1 MYNDISAEQRAHDLA
16 VQAAILN
23 YQLKGE
29 MINSNN
35 VLDFVCEYR
44 SLLSSF
50 LGPVKEGMSDLR

>member
-1 MYNDISAEQRAHDLA
+1 MYNDISVEQRAHDLA

-35 VLDFVCEYR
+35 AFDFVCEYR
-44 SLLSSF
+44 SLLSFF
-50 LGPVKEGMSDLR
+50 LGSVEEGMRDLR

>member
-1 MYNDISAEQRAHDLA
+1 MYNDISVEQRAHDLA

-35 VLDFVCEYR
+35 ALDFVCEYR
-44 SLLSSF
+44 SLFSSF
-50 LGPVKEGMSDLR
+50 LGSVEEGMSDLR